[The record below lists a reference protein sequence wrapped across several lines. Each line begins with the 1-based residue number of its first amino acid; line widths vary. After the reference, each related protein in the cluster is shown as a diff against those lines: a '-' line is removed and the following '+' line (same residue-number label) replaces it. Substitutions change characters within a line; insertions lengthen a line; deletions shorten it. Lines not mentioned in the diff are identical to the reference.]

1 MPRTSAAAIAGALIM
16 LAQAGTAAGAT
27 AGPATR
33 APAIA
38 AKAITLAPHITELIF
53 AAGAGN
59 KIVATVTSSDYPAAA
74 RKIPKIG
81 NGIHINVE
89 KIIALKPDVIIAW
102 MPSGAAQTLNP
113 SAAALHIPIV
123 YSRPEKLDDIP
134 NEIIRYGHFFGT
146 QAVAEPSALAL
157 RERLDTLRKHYAQRS
172 TVSVFIEVGAAP
184 LYTIGRDPLLGDALK
199 ICGGANVYAQAMLA
213 APQVSAESVLVAQP
227 DIVITSIENTAALE
241 QRRRLWAE
249 LRLDAALK
257 HHIYAIDPDELFRP
271 GPRLVDATEK
281 LCQYLDSARKSQGR
295 PEAAATQNGS
305 APSNP
310 APAGVKE
317 SVKARVPLH

>member
-1 MPRTSAAAIAGALIM
+1 MPRTSAAAAIAGALVT
-16 LAQAGTAAGAT
+16 LAQAGPAMSAAT
-27 AGPATR
+27 VPAPV
-33 APAIA
+33 PAIA

-53 AAGAGN
+53 AAGAGD

-81 NGIHINVE
+81 TGIHISVE

-102 MPSGAAQTLNP
+102 MPSGAAQTLSP

-134 NEIIRYGHFFGT
+134 HEMLRYGLLFGT

-157 RERLDTLRKHYAQRS
+157 QERLKALRKRYAQRS
-172 TVSVFIEVGAAP
+172 TVTVFIEVGAAP

-199 ICGGANVYAQAMLA
+199 ICGGANIYAQALLA
-213 APQVSAESVLVAQP
+213 APQVSVESVLVAQP
-227 DIVITSIENTAALE
+227 DIVITSIEDTAALE

-249 LRLDAALK
+249 LRLDAALE
-257 HHIYAIDPDELFRP
+257 HHIYAINPDELFRP

-295 PEAAATQNGS
+295 PGIATTPNAS
-305 APSNP
+305 VVSIE
-310 APAGVKE
+310 APAGMQE
-317 SVKARVPLH
+317 NTKARVPLH